1 MDTNLYL
8 VGFMGTGKSTVG
20 RLVARQVGFDFVDS
34 DHEIERLQGKPVS
47 QIFAEQGEA
56 AFRAM
61 ERGFVERGHPAKR
74 CVVSCGG
81 GLIVP
86 PGMLELLRGRGVVV
100 CMHAPIDT
108 IIQRTLHAT
117 HRPLLAVENPEQRL
131 RDLYAQREGL
141 YRRSGTLVLT
151 DKRPL
156 REIAAHVLRVYR
168 QEAGSFGKK

>member
-20 RLVARQVGFDFVDS
+20 RLVARQIGFEFVDS

-47 QIFAEQGEA
+47 QIFAEQGET

-61 ERGFVERGHPAKR
+61 EREFIASGHPAKK
-74 CVVSCGG
+74 CIVSCGG

-86 PGMLELLRGRGVVV
+86 PGMLELLRSRGVII

-108 IIQRTLHAT
+108 ILQRTMHAT

-131 RDLYAQREGL
+131 RELYAQRETL
-141 YRRSGTLVLT
+141 YRRSGTMVLT

-168 QEAGSFGKK
+168 QEAAHFGK